1 MLQLLGVIF
10 VMCAFYYAKQWW
22 EERDGFSSTSEHPLL
37 VFTLGNILSS
47 LTADERIIIRDN
59 IDGVF
64 KHYKRHYKTKEIDI
78 AQVQDIYKMYVSVGI
93 KKGDVESLEKLF
105 RLLQDGFDAAPSSYK
120 DSTINVLDLHRFLKE
135 KI

>member
-10 VMCAFYYAKQWW
+10 VMCAFYYVKEWW
-22 EERDGFSSTSEHPLL
+22 ENRDGFSTTSEHPLF

-47 LTADERIIIRDN
+47 LTAEERIVIRDN

-64 KHYKRHYKTKEIDI
+64 KHYKRHYKTKEINI
-78 AQVQDIYKMYVSVGI
+78 SQVQDIYKMYVSTGI
-93 KKGDVESLEKLF
+93 KKEDVESVKKLF
-105 RLLQDGFDAAPSSYK
+105 NLLQEGFNAAPSSYK
-120 DSTINVLDLHRFLKE
+120 DSTINVMDLHRFLKE